1 MADDDLE
8 YYPLPEG
15 YGAEPTARIR
25 VGPQALGEIA
35 STDYQPD
42 AFDLA
47 AGRVQRRYAAPQRA
61 VLPAG
66 PNDVMDTFRSLPRGI
81 MGGLADTAAAGGQA
95 AAIEMG
101 NTT

>member
-47 AGRVQRRYAAPQRA
+47 AGRGHRRYAAPQRA

-66 PNDVMDTFRSLPRGI
+66 PNDVMDTSRSLPRG
-81 MGGLADTAAAGGQA
+81 MMVGLADNPMVDGQA
-95 AAIEMG
+95 AAI
-101 NTT
+101 